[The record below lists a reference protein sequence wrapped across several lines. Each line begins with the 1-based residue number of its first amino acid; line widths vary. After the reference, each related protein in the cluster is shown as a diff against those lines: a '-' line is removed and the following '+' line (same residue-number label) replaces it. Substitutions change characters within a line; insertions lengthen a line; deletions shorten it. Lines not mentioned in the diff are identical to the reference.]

1 MESNSSYYKILRDM
15 INDEFMDTNFNSKNN
30 LFQKYCLNKST
41 VSYFS
46 NYNHLFIIERE
57 DQNGKIQFYLR
68 EFSLEPQEKFMNKSS
83 YSKSH
88 LIVLENENSENFE
101 IPKDFCLEILNNS
114 QYNESIFVLYSQ
126 TNVFGNFFL
135 FSIFSIFFLKKV
147 AKISNFE
154 EILHNNKLTFQIV
167 GSSFDNNKILRVK
180 WVPSSMNH
188 IAILRE
194 NNMFMIFD
202 CLNNIDDPE
211 IFINLNDLEAK
222 NKILS
227 DQKINFIDFAFSN
240 SLDDYDCALFSV
252 FFMNTMGEIYY
263 KCPFFINGMIVPKE
277 TIDFLKKRIEHE
289 KKNSGVDKE
298 LVKRI
303 ENFLNSLQD
312 LLCQSE
318 DDPKNY
324 LLNAA
329 SIDFK
334 NDVLEGFHFLF

>member
-1 MESNSSYYKILRDM
+1 M
-15 INDEFMDTNFNSKNN
+15 
-30 LFQKYCLNKST
+30 
-41 VSYFS
+41 
-46 NYNHLFIIERE
+46 
-57 DQNGKIQFYLR
+57 
-68 EFSLEPQEKFMNKSS
+68 
-83 YSKSH
+83 
-88 LIVLENENSENFE
+88 
-101 IPKDFCLEILNNS
+101 
-114 QYNESIFVLYSQ
+114 
-126 TNVFGNFFL
+126 
-135 FSIFSIFFLKKV
+135 

-154 EILHNNKLTFQIV
+154 EILQNNKLTFQIV

-263 KCPFFINGMIVPKE
+263 KCPFLINGMIVPKE

-334 NDVLEGFHFLF
+334 NNLLEGFYFLFKKKMTFLGR